1 MNTETAQARV
11 SGTLDPIVRQW
22 DGHKFGTWYP
32 WPTQVPPT
40 RDFYIVAYI
49 GATGVARFKPNKAG
63 NGGSWANGYSGHA
76 TTKMVRYW
84 MPMPDMPNPKVRG
97 GAQSS
102 DVAKQEEQDHA

>member
-76 TTKMVRYW
+76 TTNMVRYW
-84 MPMPDMPNPKVRG
+84 MPMPDMPNSALCVKTH
-97 GAQSS
+97 S
-102 DVAKQEEQDHA
+102 QETP

>member
-76 TTKMVRYW
+76 TTNMVRYW
-84 MPMPDMPNPKVRG
+84 MPMPDMPNAQAHFSEVSDSERG
-97 GAQSS
+97 I
-102 DVAKQEEQDHA
+102 K